1 MRRSVSVRVAAL
13 VLVISMAA
21 PAFAARRDDSPI
33 GGFDRIERRI
43 ASFVR
48 HVIHILD
55 LSQLDPPK

>member
-1 MRRSVSVRVAAL
+1 MRRCLSVRIATL
-13 VLVISMAA
+13 LLVISMAA

-43 ASFVR
+43 SSFVK
-48 HVIHILD
+48 HVIHIFD